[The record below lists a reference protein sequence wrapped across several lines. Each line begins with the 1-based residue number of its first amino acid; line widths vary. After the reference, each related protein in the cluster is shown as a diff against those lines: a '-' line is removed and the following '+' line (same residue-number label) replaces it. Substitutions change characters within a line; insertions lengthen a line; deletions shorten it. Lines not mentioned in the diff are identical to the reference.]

1 MKNKIIYF
9 GICIFCLA
17 AVLLI
22 EQFTNLDVWISNQIY
37 DFEQHRWPITPALH
51 QRFSPV
57 FYEGAKHF
65 VAFVGT
71 ICVIYM
77 LGSIKKRKW
86 RRNFAAVL
94 TVLLCT
100 IIVPT
105 VVGSLKKMTNVYCP
119 NQLAIYEA
127 FYPYAKVFE
136 KYPDNFQP
144 QHKGR
149 CFPGGHVTGAF
160 SLMSLVF
167 VFRRRRQQYVAL
179 GGAIAFGM
187 ITGTYQMLRGEHF
200 FLHNLTSFFI
210 AAIFIVFIHVTV
222 VKSIA
227 CLRKRQGLF
236 PVQKTG

>member
-1 MKNKIIYF
+1 M
-9 GICIFCLA
+9 
-17 AVLLI
+17 
-22 EQFTNLDVWISNQIY
+22 
-37 DFEQHRWPITPALH
+37 
-51 QRFSPV
+51 
-57 FYEGAKHF
+57 
-65 VAFVGT
+65 
-71 ICVIYM
+71 
-77 LGSIKKRKW
+77 
-86 RRNFAAVL
+86 

-105 VVGSLKKMTNVYCP
+105 VVGSLKKMTNVCCP

-179 GGAIAFGM
+179 GGGAIAFGM

-200 FLHNLTSFFI
+200 FS
-210 AAIFIVFIHVTV
+210 A
-222 VKSIA
+222 
-227 CLRKRQGLF
+227 
-236 PVQKTG
+236 